1 MHVCTCVCQEMGK
14 MPLRLYKENPG
25 FGVGMAAERDTG
37 TSRAAAPEGSP
48 SLFNYTLF
56 PNSDLKNS

>member
-1 MHVCTCVCQEMGK
+1 